1 MKKKLESELMSIAH
15 RILKLKG
22 REHVVELHRET
33 GLLYEK
39 LCVLKF
45 ANENLGETLPTI
57 GVDSSF
63 FDMLDVAFNN
73 EVSDNIERGDR
84 IYVNLDEVE
93 DDGIMEPIMEK
104 IKDMVAQ
111 MPHETHQID
120 AFLEQALPEVEEI
133 KVEEINFEEAKLGEI
148 NFEQIS
154 IVEEIEVKADKNDF
168 DELTAGF
175 ENMPVFDPVPHSGSQ
190 ERIKKSLNDKLKH
203 GLNIGLNDKIA
214 FIKHLFD
221 GQREDY
227 ERVLSQVNTSSSFD
241 EAENLIQNIVK
252 PDYNGWLGKE
262 DVEARFMTIIEGK
275 FD

>member
-22 REHVVELHRET
+22 RENVLELHRET

-45 ANENLGETLPTI
+45 ANENLEQTLPTI

-63 FDMLDVAFNN
+63 FEMLDVAFNN
-73 EVSDNIERGDR
+73 EVSDNIERGDK
-84 IYVNLDEVE
+84 IYVNLDEIE
-93 DDGIMEPIMEK
+93 DDGIMEPVIEK

-111 MPHETHQID
+111 MPQNTQEID
-120 AFLEQALPEVEEI
+120 AFFEQPLPE
-133 KVEEINFEEAKLGEI
+133 
-148 NFEQIS
+148 
-154 IVEEIEVKADKNDF
+154 IEDNINDF

-175 ENMPVFDPVPHSGSQ
+175 KNMPVFEPVSSSNSH
-190 ERIKKSLNDKLKH
+190 EHFKKSLNDKLKH
-203 GLNIGLNDKIA
+203 GINIGLNDKIA
-214 FIKHLFD
+214 FIKYLFD
-221 GQREDY
+221 GEREDY
-227 ERVLSQVNTSSSFD
+227 ERVLSQINTSSSFD
-241 EAENLIQNIVK
+241 EAEYLIQNIVK

-262 DVEARFMTIIEGK
+262 DVEARFMSIIEGK